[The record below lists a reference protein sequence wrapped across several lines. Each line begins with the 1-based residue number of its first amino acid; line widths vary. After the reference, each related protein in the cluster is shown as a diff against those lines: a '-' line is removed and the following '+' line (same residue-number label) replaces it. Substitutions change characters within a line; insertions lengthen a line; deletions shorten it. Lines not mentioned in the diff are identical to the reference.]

1 MAKHDSTQP
10 TAACTVCQPVTLQAL
25 LKAQPSAW
33 SQWMALPRTELHAGQ
48 FLLRT
53 GDSISNTWWIERGLL
68 RSFYLDEQGRENN
81 RGFHAEGDW
90 VGHGLPPIPAISPC
104 HIEAMETC
112 VLVRLPYTTLSD
124 MLRNQPELNGLMQEA
139 HNSLM
144 ASHAR
149 REFGLLSHAP
159 TERYQAFRANHT
171 HLEDRI
177 ALHHVASYLG
187 ITNVSLSRIRR
198 RLGLTGGR

>member
-1 MAKHDSTQP
+1 MLNHASAQP
-10 TAACTVCQPVTLQAL
+10 TSACTVCQPASLQAL

-33 SQWMALPRTELHAGQ
+33 LKWMSLPRTELHAGQ
-48 FLLRT
+48 LLLRT

-90 VGHGLPPIPAISPC
+90 VGHGLPPTPSISPC
-104 HIEAMETC
+104 HIEAMEAC
-112 VLVRLPYTTLSD
+112 VLVRLPYTTLSE
-124 MLRNQPELNGLMQEA
+124 MLRAQPELCDLMQEA
-139 HNSLM
+139 HNSLL

-149 REFGLLSHAP
+149 REVSLLSHAP
-159 TERYQAFRANHT
+159 AERYQAFRASHAS
-171 HLEDRI
+171 LENRVS
-177 ALHHVASYLG
+177 LHHVASYLG

-198 RLGLTGGR
+198 RMGLTGNR